1 MANSNGRNG
10 YSNGSNGNGKERL
23 DFSIPSE
30 LNERLEAFAVAED
43 RSVQSVLRDSVE
55 RYLDR
60 RDVKAV
66 ISEACS
72 KGKLREES
80 RTCKYVERD
89 SE

>member
-1 MANSNGRNG
+1 MANRNVKNE
-10 YSNGSNGNGKERL
+10 YNNGSNGKEQL
-23 DFSIPSE
+23 DFSISSE

-43 RSVQSVLRDSVE
+43 KSVQSVLRDSVE

-66 ISEACS
+66 IKEACS